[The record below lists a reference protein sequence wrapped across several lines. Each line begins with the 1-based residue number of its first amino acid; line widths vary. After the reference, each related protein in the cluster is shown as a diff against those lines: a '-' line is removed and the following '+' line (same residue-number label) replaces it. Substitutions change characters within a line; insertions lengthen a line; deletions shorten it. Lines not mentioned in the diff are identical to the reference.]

1 MCITVVVQFSLGLLF
16 IPSLAVDTRASVQLP
31 NKPLTH
37 NQSSPYPWEYLHLFL
52 LTSVKISVS
61 LLDCAA
67 CFTDPSHSAARG

>member
-1 MCITVVVQFSLGLLF
+1 MCINVLVQLSLGLFF
-16 IPSLAVDTRASVQLP
+16 IPSLAVDTKASVQLP
-31 NKPLTH
+31 TNLTH

>member
-1 MCITVVVQFSLGLLF
+1 MCINVVVHLSLGLLF
-16 IPSLAVDTRASVQLP
+16 IPSGSRHESLCPVP
-31 NKPLTH
+31 HKPLTN